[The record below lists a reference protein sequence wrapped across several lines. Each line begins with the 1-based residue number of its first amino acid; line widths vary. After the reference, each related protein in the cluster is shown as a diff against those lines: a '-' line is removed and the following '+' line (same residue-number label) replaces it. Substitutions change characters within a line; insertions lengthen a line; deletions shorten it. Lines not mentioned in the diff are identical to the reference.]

1 MLREGKILV
10 GKNKKTEVFLLPSMA
25 QRHGLITGASGSG
38 KTVTSKL
45 IAEGFSDLGVPV
57 FMADVKGDL
66 GGCAIAGEMNENISE
81 RVKNLKLTDFEVKG
95 YPVRFWD
102 VFGERGH
109 SVRASI
115 SSIGPDILSIMLGLS
130 EAQEG
135 VLDIVFKIAEDERLD
150 IVNLA
155 DLRSLLQY
163 VGDNRQDYITK
174 YGNITT
180 QSVGVIQRS
189 LLALENQG
197 ADKFFGEPELDIKDL
212 IKTDASGK
220 GIINI
225 LDAVELLYSSLMKHT
240 YYLMIF
246 QVID

>member
-1 MLREGKILV
+1 MIKDGKILV
-10 GKNKKTEVFLLPSMA
+10 GKNSKKEIYLLPSMA

-45 IAEGFSDLGVPV
+45 LAEGFSDLGVPV

-66 GGCAIAGEMNENISE
+66 GGCAVPGEMND
-81 RVKNLKLTDFEVKG
+81 LKLNDFEVKS

-102 VFGERGH
+102 VFGVRGH

-135 VLDIVFKIAEDERLD
+135 VLDIVFKIAEDEKLD
-150 IVNLA
+150 IVNMA

-163 VGDNRQDYITK
+163 VGDNRADYITK

-197 ADKFFGEPELDIKDL
+197 ADKFFGQPELNINDFISVD
-212 IKTDASGK
+212 SNGK
-220 GIINI
+220 GVINI
-225 LDAVELLYSSLMKHT
+225 LHAVEL
-240 YYLMIF
+240 F
-246 QVID
+246 